1 MEENRPQECN
11 RQGIAPSLLP
21 TVKTVTNN
29 MVIQS
34 RSRERM
40 IEESKLSALHL
51 RFKDLI
57 SMNKRQLSLQASS

>member
-11 RQGIAPSLLP
+11 RN
-21 TVKTVTNN
+21 KTVTNN